1 MRSVGL
7 LGDQV
12 VKFLLGNDAISVGVG
27 TIDHVLQD
35 GVIGEL
41 SEILG
46 HLPKV
51 LECDEPSL
59 LGIEGNEDLVDLIPG
74 FVVRGSGGHHVEE
87 LGEFDLS
94 TSVLVQLS
102 DHLID
107 SLCLGLNSKRVNGNL
122 ELYARSSRTF
132 GVNGASEISVEQVKG
147 LFDLENLLKSDKGRD
162 VIVRIEAHQ
171 SW

>member
-12 VKFLLGNDAISVGVG
+12 VKFLLGNDAVSIGVG
-27 TIDHVLQD
+27 TVDHVLQD
-35 GVIGEL
+35 GVIGEFSEVLGDL
-41 SEILG
+41 SE
-46 HLPKV
+46 V
-51 LECDEPSL
+51 LEGDESGL

-74 FVVRGSGGHHVEE
+74 FIIGGSGGHHVEE
-87 LGEFDLS
+87 LGEFNLS

-107 SLCLGLNSKRVNGNL
+107 SLCLGLNSKRVNSNL

-132 GVNGASEISVEQVKG
+132 GVNRTSEISVEQVKG
-147 LFDLENLLKSDKGRD
+147 FFDLENLLKSDIGRD

-171 SW
+171 SC